1 MLEEG
6 TELQAVKPQTKP
18 AARDPRSRLVE
29 FLNGANFFM
38 VWLSLFRRNLVLLD

>member
-18 AARDPRSRLVE
+18 VARDPRSRLE
-29 FLNGANFFM
+29 ELIDGANFFM
-38 VWLSLFRRNLVLLD
+38 VWLSLCRLYLVLMD

>member
-18 AARDPRSRLVE
+18 ATRDPRRSLE
-29 FLNGANFFM
+29 ELINGSNFFM
-38 VWLSLFRRNLVLLD
+38 V